1 MINKVFRDF
10 SVEWEIFPE
19 GRFFG
24 LAIYDS
30 GILFKGENNG
40 FRKV

>member
-19 GRFFG
+19 GRFFS
-24 LAIYDS
+24 LAIYNDR
-30 GILFKGENNG
+30 IL
-40 FRKV
+40 